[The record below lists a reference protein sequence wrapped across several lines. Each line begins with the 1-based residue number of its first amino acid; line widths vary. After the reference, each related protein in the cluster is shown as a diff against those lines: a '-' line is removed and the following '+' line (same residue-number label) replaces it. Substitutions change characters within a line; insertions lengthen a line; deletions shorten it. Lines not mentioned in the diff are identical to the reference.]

1 MRSIISW
8 RAYAR
13 FHQDQQAP
21 SQFVRERAGNAD
33 IVAAIGVPHQLAV
46 YRFYLGRLDVALSR
60 RENDGY
66 QRLRN
71 GRIIDWVTG
80 SELVFDPKELVPA
93 APAITTWLVGDE
105 VILGEVA
112 DYFPAQ
118 VRRDAQAMVKDW
130 TLTGRDGVSFVRR
143 LP

>member
-8 RAYAR
+8 KAYAS

-21 SQFVRERAGNAD
+21 SRIVRERAGNAD
-33 IVAAIGVPHQLAV
+33 MVAAIGVPHQLAV

-60 RENDGY
+60 PENWGY

-80 SELVFDPKELVPA
+80 SELVFDPKELVRTSPA
-93 APAITTWLVGDE
+93 GTTWLVGDE
-105 VILGEVA
+105 VILGEEA
-112 DYFPAQ
+112 DYFQSP
-118 VRRDAQAMVKDW
+118 VREEARALVKDG
-130 TLTGRDGVSFVRR
+130 TLRGRDGVSFARR